1 MVENALTGNEVRYS
15 IAGIGLNVNQTEWLS
30 NAPNPV
36 SMRQISGAEYDIHE
50 LMKALMN
57 EMHTVLA
64 MKREEIWAY
73 YRTHLYRKDGFWPF
87 VEREVSIAPT
97 MNANKE
103 TEGIFLAKIENIRAD
118 GEIEL
123 RDQEGNL
130 RLYHFKE
137 VRYVL

>member
-1 MVENALTGNEVRYS
+1 
-15 IAGIGLNVNQTEWLS
+15 
-30 NAPNPV
+30 
-36 SMRQISGAEYDIHE
+36 
-50 LMKALMN
+50 MKALMD